1 LSPAPLIR
9 LQGVSRRFDGGLL
22 ALSQATIDIE
32 EGRFISLLGPSGCGK
47 STLLRLLAGLDA
59 PTEGTI
65 ERGGGTVAREG
76 TSSGASAG
84 PLPSGP
90 AAPPGGG
97 SGTPRPGVVDSIGF
111 VFQEPTLMPWASVH
125 DNVALPLR
133 LHGVSR
139 RDTDDKVRAA
149 LIPVGLQDF
158 AAAVPRELSGGMKM
172 RASIARALITQ
183 PQLLLLD
190 EPFAALDE
198 ISRFRLNRDLLALWQ
213 PQPQERR
220 FTAVFVTH
228 SVSEA
233 VFLSE
238 RVVLMS
244 PRPGRIHADVAID
257 LPYPR
262 SDATR
267 STPRYNALCV
277 EVSRALERAASPVAH
292 G

>member
-22 ALSQATIDIE
+22 ALSNATIDIE

-47 STLLRLLAGLDA
+47 STLLRLLAGLDR
-59 PTEGTI
+59 PTEGRI
-65 ERGGGTVAREG
+65 ERSADAARN
-76 TSSGASAG
+76 S
-84 PLPSGP
+84 
-90 AAPPGGG
+90 
-97 SGTPRPGVVDSIGF
+97 DSIGF
-111 VFQEPTLMPWASVH
+111 VFQEPTLMPWATVH

-133 LHGVSR
+133 LHGVPR
-139 RDTDDKVRAA
+139 REMDDKVRAA
-149 LIPVGLQDF
+149 LVPVGLQDF

-183 PQLLLLD
+183 PRLLLLD

-244 PRPGRIHADVAID
+244 PRPGRIHAEVAID

-267 STPRYNALCV
+267 SMPRYNALCV
-277 EVSRALERAASPVAH
+277 EVSRALERAASTVPS

>member
-1 LSPAPLIR
+1 LSGAPLIR

-59 PTEGTI
+59 PTQGTI
-65 ERGGGTVAREG
+65 ERSAGTA
-76 TSSGASAG
+76 SGASAG
-84 PLPSGP
+84 PLPSGL
-90 AAPPGGG
+90 AAPSGGG
-97 SGTPRPGVVDSIGF
+97 SGTPRPGVVNSIGF
-111 VFQEPTLMPWASVH
+111 VFQEPTLMPWATVH

-133 LHGVSR
+133 LHGTPQ
-139 RDTDDKVRAA
+139 RDIDDKVRAS
-149 LIPVGLQDF
+149 LIPVSLQDF

-183 PQLLLLD
+183 PRLLLLD

-213 PQPQERR
+213 PQPGERR

-244 PRPGRIHADVAID
+244 PRPGRIHADVVID

-267 STPRYNALCV
+267 SMPRYNALCV
-277 EVSRALERAASPVAH
+277 EVSRALERAASAVA
-292 G
+292 GG

>member
-1 LSPAPLIR
+1 
-9 LQGVSRRFDGGLL
+9 
-22 ALSQATIDIE
+22 
-32 EGRFISLLGPSGCGK
+32 
-47 STLLRLLAGLDA
+47 
-59 PTEGTI
+59 
-65 ERGGGTVAREG
+65 
-76 TSSGASAG
+76 
-84 PLPSGP
+84 
-90 AAPPGGG
+90 
-97 SGTPRPGVVDSIGF
+97 
-111 VFQEPTLMPWASVH
+111 
-125 DNVALPLR
+125 
-133 LHGVSR
+133 
-139 RDTDDKVRAA
+139 
-149 LIPVGLQDF
+149 
-158 AAAVPRELSGGMKM
+158 VPRELSGGMKM

-244 PRPGRIHADVAID
+244 PRPGRIHAEVAID

-267 STPRYNALCV
+267 SMPRYNALCV
-277 EVSRALERAASPVAH
+277 EVSRALERAASTVAH

>member
-1 LSPAPLIR
+1 MSEAPLIR
-9 LQGVSRRFDGGLL
+9 LQGVSRRFEGGLL

-65 ERGGGTVAREG
+65 ERSAGRP
-76 TSSGASAG
+76 SGA
-84 PLPSGP
+84 
-90 AAPPGGG
+90 AAPSGGG

-111 VFQEPTLMPWASVH
+111 VFQEPTLMPWATVH

-133 LHGVSR
+133 LHGVR
-139 RDTDDKVRAA
+139 QRDVDDKVHAA
-149 LIPVGLQDF
+149 LVPVGLQDF

-183 PQLLLLD
+183 PRLLLLD

-213 PQPQERR
+213 PQPEERR

-244 PRPGRIHADVAID
+244 PRPGRIHADVVID

-277 EVSRALERAASPVAH
+277 EVSRALERAASQVAS

>member
-1 LSPAPLIR
+1 LSGAPLIR
-9 LQGVSRRFDGGLL
+9 LQGVSRRFERGLL

-65 ERGGGTVAREG
+65 ERSAATVTNA
-76 TSSGASAG
+76 
-84 PLPSGP
+84 
-90 AAPPGGG
+90 
-97 SGTPRPGVVDSIGF
+97 DSIGF
-111 VFQEPTLMPWASVH
+111 VFQEPTLMPWATVH
-125 DNVALPLR
+125 DNIALPLR
-133 LHGVSR
+133 LHGIPQR
-139 RDTDDKVRAA
+139 EIDDKVRAA
-149 LIPVGLQDF
+149 LVPVGLQDF

-172 RASIARALITQ
+172 RTSIARALITQ
-183 PQLLLLD
+183 PRLLLLD

-213 PQPQERR
+213 PQPGERR

-244 PRPGRIHADVAID
+244 PRPGRIHADMAID

-267 STPRYNALCV
+267 SMPRYNALCV
-277 EVSRALERAASPVAH
+277 EVSRALERAASQVAS